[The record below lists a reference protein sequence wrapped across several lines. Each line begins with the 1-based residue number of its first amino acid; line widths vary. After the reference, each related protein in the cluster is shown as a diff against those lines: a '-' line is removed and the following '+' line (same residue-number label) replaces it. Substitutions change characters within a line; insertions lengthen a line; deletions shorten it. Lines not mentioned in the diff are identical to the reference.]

1 MALKKEHTL
10 NKKMREALALAMEE
24 DAEQFEVQS
33 ESTLDAKLMSWSS
46 AIKKGFV
53 IDNIQGLEMCL
64 DCADAGRGVVT

>member
-1 MALKKEHTL
+1 
-10 NKKMREALALAMEE
+10 MREALALAMEEDAALEE

>member
-1 MALKKEHTL
+1 
-10 NKKMREALALAMEE
+10 MREALALAMGE

-53 IDNIQGLEMCL
+53 IDNIQGLES
-64 DCADAGRGVVT
+64 ASVVQIIPLQRRRPKSYH